1 MKNNKFYA
9 MSTDEIL
16 KKFQT
21 SEEGLTSKEAT
32 KRINKYGYNELPRKK
47 PDSILKIFLNELL
60 DPIVLILI
68 VAIFASILVG
78 EIVDAIH
85 RAFGNIT
92 LDGIKRRCRP
102 GMGRC
107 QGGFCGPKVQEII
120 ARELN
125 KDIINIEQ
133 EKKGSYILTG
143 KTK

>member
-68 VAIFASILVG
+68 VATALLCLFPIIGKKNEMTRL
-78 EIVDAIH
+78 
-85 RAFGNIT
+85 
-92 LDGIKRRCRP
+92 
-102 GMGRC
+102 
-107 QGGFCGPKVQEII
+107 QGSVF
-120 ARELN
+120 LL
-125 KDIINIEQ
+125 
-133 EKKGSYILTG
+133 SYIVYMCITIWA
-143 KTK
+143 